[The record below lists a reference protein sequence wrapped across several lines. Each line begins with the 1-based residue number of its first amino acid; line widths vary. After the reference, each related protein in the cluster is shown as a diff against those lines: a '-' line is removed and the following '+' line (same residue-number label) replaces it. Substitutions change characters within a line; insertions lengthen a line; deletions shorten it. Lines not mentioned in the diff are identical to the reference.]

1 MESLEEGMDRKMP
14 NWSEG
19 CLKVRG
25 KAANVKKFVL
35 EGLKPVDFSGTEL
48 PKLELSDIG
57 KVESDKDCW
66 IEGTTRGFVENLL
79 VYFLF
84 IEDRETFTA
93 VLDAKFAWAA
103 DAEELLALCKKYSVD
118 MKLYAFE
125 KDNEFNQD
133 ILIVDGEI
141 RRDCRI
147 EFEDYNWECIC
158 PTVGG

>member
-1 MESLEEGMDRKMP
+1 MP

-35 EGLKPVDFSGTEL
+35 EGLQPVDFFGNAL
-48 PKLELSDIG
+48 PKLELSDLG
-57 KVESDKDCW
+57 EVDTDKDCW

-79 VYFLF
+79 VDFSF
-84 IEDRETFTA
+84 VEDDETFTA
-93 VLDAKFAWAA
+93 TLDAKFAWAA
-103 DAEELLALCKKYSVD
+103 DAEELSALCKKYSVD

-125 KDNEFNQD
+125 KGMGFNQD

>member
-1 MESLEEGMDRKMP
+1 MP
-14 NWSEG
+14 NWSKG

-35 EGLKPVDFSGTEL
+35 EGLQPVDFFGNAL
-48 PKLELSDIG
+48 PKLELSDLG
-57 KVESDKDCW
+57 EVDTDKDCW
-66 IEGTTRGFVENLL
+66 IEGTTRGFVENLYADFSF
-79 VYFLF
+79 V
-84 IEDRETFTA
+84 EDDETFTA
-93 VLDAKFAWAA
+93 TLDAKFAWAA
-103 DAEELLALCKKYSVD
+103 DAEELLALCKKYSVN

-125 KDNEFNQD
+125 KGMGFNQD

-158 PTVGG
+158 HTVGG

>member
-1 MESLEEGMDRKMP
+1 MP
-14 NWSEG
+14 NWSKG

-35 EGLKPVDFSGTEL
+35 EGLQPVDFFGNAL
-48 PKLELSDIG
+48 PKLELSDLG
-57 KVESDKDCW
+57 EVDTDKDCW
-66 IEGTTRGFVENLL
+66 IEGTTRGFVENLYADFSF
-79 VYFLF
+79 V
-84 IEDRETFTA
+84 EDDETFTA
-93 VLDAKFAWAA
+93 TLDAKFAWAA
-103 DAEELLALCKKYSVD
+103 EVEELLALCQKYEVD

-125 KDNEFNQD
+125 KGMEFNQD

-158 PTVGG
+158 PTLGG

>member
-1 MESLEEGMDRKMP
+1 MP

-35 EGLKPVDFSGTEL
+35 EGLKPAGFSSYEL
-48 PKLELSDIG
+48 LKLELSDIG
-57 KVESDKDCW
+57 DVETDRDCW
-66 IEGTTRGFVENLL
+66 IEGTTRGYVKNLCVDFSFVE
-79 VYFLF
+79 
-84 IEDRETFTA
+84 DDETFMA
-93 VLDAKFAWAA
+93 LLDARFAYMV
-103 DAEELLALCKKYSVD
+103 DAEELLTLCRKYSID

-125 KDNEFNQD
+125 KGREFNQD
-133 ILIVDGEI
+133 ILIVGGKI
-141 RRDCRI
+141 LRDNRI

>member
-1 MESLEEGMDRKMP
+1 MP

-35 EGLKPVDFSGTEL
+35 EGLKPVDFFGNVL
-48 PKLELSDIG
+48 PKLELLDLG
-57 KVESDKDCW
+57 EVDTDKDCW
-66 IEGTTRGFVENLL
+66 IEGTTRGFVENLYADFSF
-79 VYFLF
+79 V
-84 IEDRETFTA
+84 EDDETFTA

-103 DAEELLALCKKYSVD
+103 DAEELLASCKKYSVN
-118 MKLYAFE
+118 MELYAFE
-125 KDNEFNQD
+125 KGMGFNQD

-141 RRDCRI
+141 RRDNRI
-147 EFEDYNWECIC
+147 AFEDYNWECIC

>member
-1 MESLEEGMDRKMP
+1 MP

-35 EGLKPVDFSGTEL
+35 EGLKPVDFFGTEL

-57 KVESDKDCW
+57 DVEYDKVCW
-66 IEGTTRGFVENLL
+66 IEGTDRGFVENLC
-79 VYFLF
+79 VDFAF
-84 IEDRETFTA
+84 VEDDETLTA
-93 VLDAKFAWAA
+93 LLDTKFACGA
-103 DAEELLALCKKYSVD
+103 DAEELLTLCKKYSID

-125 KDNEFNQD
+125 KGMEFNQD

-141 RRDCRI
+141 I
-147 EFEDYNWECIC
+147 NNLTIKFEDYNWECLC

>member
-1 MESLEEGMDRKMP
+1 MP
-14 NWSEG
+14 NWSKG

-35 EGLKPVDFSGTEL
+35 EGLQPVDFFGNAL
-48 PKLELSDIG
+48 PKLELSDLG
-57 KVESDKDCW
+57 DVDTDKDCW
-66 IEGTTRGFVENLL
+66 IEGTTRGFVENLYADFSF
-79 VYFLF
+79 V
-84 IEDRETFTA
+84 EDDETFTA
-93 VLDAKFAWAA
+93 TLDAKFAWAA
-103 DAEELLALCKKYSVD
+103 DAEELLASCKKYSVN

-125 KDNEFNQD
+125 KGMGFNQD

>member
-1 MESLEEGMDRKMP
+1 MP

-35 EGLKPVDFSGTEL
+35 EGLKPIDFFGNDL
-48 PKLELSDIG
+48 PKVDLSEIG
-57 KVESDKDCW
+57 EAETENVCW
-66 IEGTTRGFVENLL
+66 IEGTDKGFVENLY
-79 VYFLF
+79 VDFSF
-84 IEDRETFTA
+84 VEDDETFTA

-103 DAEELLALCKKYSVD
+103 DAEALSALCKKYSVD

-125 KDNEFNQD
+125 KGMGFNQD
-133 ILIVDGEI
+133 ILIVGKEI
-141 RRDCRI
+141 LRDNRI
-147 EFEDYNWECIC
+147 AFEDYNWDCIC